1 MPDRRSRWTIVGL
14 AATLVVAMSP
24 VARAQ
29 VPDGPL
35 LLRAS
40 FVNVTS
46 TGTRTNHVLEIT
58 IDRYS
63 PSNDRVELVDAMTKG
78 GQDAM
83 FARFQRIPFR
93 GHMRIPDWTG
103 PDPNGYKAG
112 WDIRYAWREP
122 MPDGGTRL
130 VIGTDRPLRLDET
143 LEDPRTT
150 NYPFTFVE
158 IHLPKSGKGEGRMD
172 GRTRVVF
179 DKDKKSIQFAQFSAA
194 PFMLTDVTVEPR
206 K

>member
-1 MPDRRSRWTIVGL
+1 MKNVQTRSVVIGL
-14 AATLVVAMSP
+14 AATIVLAVSP
-24 VARAQ
+24 IAAAQ

-35 LLRAS
+35 LLHAS
-40 FVNVTS
+40 FVTLTAAGAS
-46 TGTRTNHVLEIT
+46 TNHVMEIT
-58 IDRYS
+58 IDKYS
-63 PSNDRVELVDAMTKG
+63 SNNDKVELVDAMIKG
-78 GQDAM
+78 GQDAALSRM
-83 FARFQRIPFR
+83 QRMVFKGR
-93 GHMRIPDWTG
+93 MRIPDWTG

-112 WDIRYAWREP
+112 WEIRYVWREP

-143 LEDPRTT
+143 LEDPRIA
-150 NYPFTFVE
+150 NYPFTFIE

-194 PFMLTDVTVEPR
+194 PFMLSDVTVEAR